1 MNSNITTIV
10 YIYLAMKRIMIFLAA
25 ILAAGCANKPKDVL
39 WLANGPVEP
48 QGEPYYE
55 YRILDHWDNLDD
67 SVERGYAGK
76 SIWEWTAPEIPAE
89 RIHTYGR
96 LNKSLGINGS
106 VLDNVNAN
114 PKILDSEHIRRVAQI
129 ADILREYGIRTY
141 LAINFATPMALGEL
155 PTADPLDPAV
165 VQWWKAKADEIYAL
179 IPDFGGFLVK
189 ASSEGQPGPQ
199 DFGRT
204 HVDGANM
211 LADAVGPHGGMVMW
225 RAFVY
230 AATSPDRA
238 NQAVEEFQHLD
249 GQFRDNVIIQIKNG
263 PVDFQAREPF
273 SPLFGRM
280 DKTVTMP
287 ELQVTQEYLGQ
298 SVHLVF
304 LAPMWEEFF
313 DEVRSYARLD
323 RKAIAGVANTGQ
335 EDTWCGHVFSQANW
349 YAFGRLAWDPTLTSE
364 QIADE
369 WIHLT
374 FVKPWWC
381 SKKRWEKEFVAPV
394 KEMMLSS
401 REACV
406 NYTMPLGFH
415 HIFNGSHY
423 GPGPWQGSVRPDW
436 SPLYYHKAGPDGV
449 GFDRTVATGSGNTAQ
464 YHEPFASM
472 VDNLSTCPDKYLLW
486 FHHLPWDYRMR
497 SGRTLWDEICL
508 HYQSGI
514 DTVRGYLDTW
524 AAVKK
529 FVDEDTWNKVQ
540 ERLVIQEADAR
551 WWRDACV
558 QYFQTFSGMPVPSD
572 VAAPEIPLDSL
583 KRRRGNP
590 PILAPDPAGDSSH

>member
-1 MNSNITTIV
+1 NSNITTIV

-76 SIWEWTAPEIPAE
+76 SIWEWTSPEIPVE

-106 VLDNVNAN
+106 VLNNVNAN
-114 PKILDSEHIRRVAQI
+114 PKILDSDHLRRVAQI

-141 LAINFATPMALGEL
+141 LSINFATPMALGEL

-165 VQWWKAKADEIYAL
+165 AQWWKDKANEIYAI

-211 LADAVGPHGGMVMW
+211 LADALGPHGGMVMW

-238 NQAVEEFQHLD
+238 NQAVEEFEHLD

-263 PVDFQAREPF
+263 PVDFQCREPF

-280 DKTVTMP
+280 EKTVTMP

-298 SVHLVF
+298 SFHLVF

-313 DEVRSYARLD
+313 GDVRKYARLD
-323 RKAIAGVANTGQ
+323 SKAIAGVANTGQ

-374 FVKPWWC
+374 FLKPWWC
-381 SKKRWEKEFVAPV
+381 SKKRWEKEFVTPV
-394 KEMMLSS
+394 KNMMLES

-415 HIFNGSHY
+415 HIFNSSHY
-423 GPGPWQGSVRPDW
+423 GPGPWQGSIRPDW

-514 DTVRGYLDTW
+514 DSVRGFLDTW

-583 KRRRGNP
+583 RRRRGNP
-590 PILAPDPAGDSSH
+590 PTLHQEPAGPSSF

>member
-1 MNSNITTIV
+1 MKAFR
-10 YIYLAMKRIMIFLAA
+10 YLLPAISAA
-25 ILAAGCANKPKDVL
+25 LLISGCSPKPADVL
-39 WLANGPVEP
+39 WLAAGPVEP
-48 QGEPYYE
+48 QGQPYYE
-55 YRILDHWDNLDD
+55 YRILDHWDNLND

-76 SIWEWTAPEIPAE
+76 SIWEWTSPEIPVE

-106 VLDNVNAN
+106 VLNNVNAN
-114 PKILDSEHIRRVAQI
+114 PRILDSEHIRRVAQI

-141 LAINFATPMALGEL
+141 LSINFATPMALGEV

-165 VQWWKAKADEIYAL
+165 IKWWTDKVNEIYSL

-199 DFGRT
+199 DFGRS

-211 LADAVGPHGGMVMW
+211 LADALAPHGGMVMW

-238 NQAVEEFQHLD
+238 NQAVEEFKPLD

-273 SPLFGRM
+273 SPLFGQM
-280 DKTVTMP
+280 DNTVTMP

-298 SVHLVF
+298 SFHLVF

-313 DEVRSYARLD
+313 ADVRKYARLD
-323 RKAIAGVANTGQ
+323 NKAIAGVANTGQ
-335 EDTWCGHVFSQANW
+335 EDTWCGHIFSQANW

-369 WIHLT
+369 WIHHT
-374 FVKPWWC
+374 FLKPWWC
-381 SKKRWEKEFVAPV
+381 SKKRFEKEFVTPV
-394 KEMMLSS
+394 KKMMLES
-401 REACV
+401 REVCV

-423 GPGPWQGSVRPDW
+423 GPGPWQGATRPDW

-449 GFDRTVATGSGNTAQ
+449 GFDRTVATGSGNIGQ
-464 YHEPFASM
+464 YHEPFASTM
-472 VDNLSTCPDKYLLW
+472 ENLATCPEKYLLW
-486 FHHLPWDYRMR
+486 FHHLPWDYKMR

-514 DTVRGYLDTW
+514 DSVRGFLDTW

-590 PILAPDPAGDSSH
+590 PVLAEPAGASSF

>member
-1 MNSNITTIV
+1 MFEKVS
-10 YIYLAMKRIMIFLAA
+10 
-25 ILAAGCANKPKDVL
+25 
-39 WLANGPVEP
+39 
-48 QGEPYYE
+48 
-55 YRILDHWDNLDD
+55 
-67 SVERGYAGK
+67 
-76 SIWEWTAPEIPAE
+76 TA
-89 RIHTYGR
+89 
-96 LNKSLGINGS
+96 L
-106 VLDNVNAN
+106 
-114 PKILDSEHIRRVAQI
+114 
-129 ADILREYGIRTY
+129 
-141 LAINFATPMALGEL
+141 
-155 PTADPLDPAV
+155 
-165 VQWWKAKADEIYAL
+165 
-179 IPDFGGFLVK
+179 
-189 ASSEGQPGPQ
+189 
-199 DFGRT
+199 
-204 HVDGANM
+204 
-211 LADAVGPHGGMVMW
+211 
-225 RAFVY
+225 
-230 AATSPDRA
+230 
-238 NQAVEEFQHLD
+238 
-249 GQFRDNVIIQIKNG
+249 
-263 PVDFQAREPF
+263 DFQAREPF

-298 SVHLVF
+298 SFHLVF

-335 EDTWCGHVFSQANW
+335 EDTWCGHIFSQANW
-349 YAFGRLAWDPTLTSE
+349 YAFGRLAWDPTLSSE

-374 FVKPWWC
+374 FIKPWWC
-381 SKKRWEKEFVAPV
+381 SKKRWEKEFVTPV
-394 KEMMLSS
+394 KNMMLES

-415 HIFNGSHY
+415 HIFNSSHY

-514 DTVRGYLDTW
+514 DSVRGFLDTW

-583 KRRRGNP
+583 RRRRGNP
-590 PILAPDPAGDSSH
+590 PTLHQEPAGPSSF

>member
-1 MNSNITTIV
+1 MNKFKLFSLLLI
-10 YIYLAMKRIMIFLAA
+10 
-25 ILAAGCANKPKDVL
+25 AAGCSRGNDVL

-48 QGEPYYE
+48 AGEPYYE

-67 SVERGYAGK
+67 SVERGYAGP
-76 SIWEWTAPEIPAE
+76 SIWAWTDEEIPVE

-106 VLDNVNAN
+106 VLNNVNAN
-114 PKILDSEHIRRVAQI
+114 PKILTPELISRVASI

-141 LAINFATPMALGEL
+141 LSINFATPMALGEL
-155 PTADPLDPAV
+155 PTADPLDPSVRA
-165 VQWWKAKADEIYAL
+165 WWKAKADEIYAA

-211 LADAVGPHGGMVMW
+211 LAEALEPHNGIVMW

-230 AATSPDRA
+230 APDSPDRA
-238 NQAVEEFQHLD
+238 NQAVEEFKPLD
-249 GQFRDNVIIQIKNG
+249 GQFASNVIIQIKNG
-263 PVDFQAREPF
+263 PVDFQAREPVN
-273 SPLFGRM
+273 PLFYNLFE
-280 DKTVTMP
+280 TASMP

-298 SVHLVF
+298 SFHLAF

-313 DEVRSYARLD
+313 SQCGETSVGP
-323 RKAIAGVANTGQ
+323 KAIAGVANTGQ

-349 YAFGRLAWDPTLTSE
+349 YAFGRLAWDPTLSSE

-369 WIHLT
+369 WIHHT

-381 SKKRWEKEFVAPV
+381 SKARFEKEFVAPV
-394 KEMMLSS
+394 KDMMLSS

-415 HIFNGSHY
+415 HLFNGSHY
-423 GPGPWQGSVRPDW
+423 GPGPWQGSIRPDW
-436 SPLYYHKAGPDGV
+436 SPKYYHKADTAGI
-449 GFDRTVATGSGNTAQ
+449 GFDRTIATGSGNTAQ
-464 YHEPFASM
+464 YPEPYASRYE
-472 VDNLSTCPDKYLLW
+472 DLESCPENLLLW
-486 FHHLPWDYRMR
+486 FHHVPWDYVMS
-497 SGRTLWDEICL
+497 SGRTVWDEICL
-508 HYQSGI
+508 HYDNGI
-514 DTVRGYLDTW
+514 QTVRSYLTTW
-524 AAVKK
+524 NKVKPY
-529 FVDEDTWNKVQ
+529 VDEDIWNKVQ
-540 ERLVIQEADAR
+540 ERLVIQEEDAR

-558 QYFQTFSGMPVPSD
+558 GYFQTFSRKPVPSD
-572 VAAPEIPLDSL
+572 VEPLEIPLDSL
-583 KRRRGNP
+583 RRRRGNP
-590 PILAPDPAGDSSH
+590 PVLPSATLEDSSF

>member
-165 VQWWKAKADEIYAL
+165 VQWWKAKADEIYTL

-381 SKKRWEKEFVAPV
+381 SKKRWEKEFVTPV

>member
-1 MNSNITTIV
+1 M
-10 YIYLAMKRIMIFLAA
+10 AA

-165 VQWWKAKADEIYAL
+165 VQWWKAKADEIYTL

-381 SKKRWEKEFVAPV
+381 SKKRWEKEFVTPV

>member
-165 VQWWKAKADEIYAL
+165 VQWWKAKADEIYTL

-313 DEVRSYARLD
+313 NEVRSYARLD

-369 WIHLT
+369 WIHLS

-381 SKKRWEKEFVAPV
+381 SKKRWEKEFVTPV
-394 KEMMLSS
+394 KDMMLSS

>member
-1 MNSNITTIV
+1 MKKL
-10 YIYLAMKRIMIFLAA
+10 YLLLFSFLAA
-25 ILAAGCANKPKDVL
+25 ACAKPQGPLWLAAG
-39 WLANGPVEP
+39 PVQPE
-48 QGEPYYE
+48 GEPYYE

-67 SVERGYAGK
+67 SVERGYAGP
-76 SIWEWTAPEIPAE
+76 SIWEWTSPEIPVE
-89 RIHTYGR
+89 RIHTYGL
-96 LNKSLGINGS
+96 LNQSLGINGS
-106 VLDNVNAN
+106 VLNNVNAN

-129 ADILREYGIRTY
+129 ADILRQYGIKTY
-141 LAINFATPMALGEL
+141 LSINFATPMALGEL
-155 PTADPLDPAV
+155 ATADPLDPAV
-165 VQWWKAKADEIYAL
+165 AAWWKAKADEIYSL

-238 NQAVEEFQHLD
+238 NQAVEEFEHLD

-298 SVHLVF
+298 SFHLVF

-313 DEVRSYARLD
+313 DEVRNFARLD

-369 WIHLT
+369 WIHHT
-374 FVKPWWC
+374 FLKPWWC
-381 SKKRWEKEFVAPV
+381 SKKRFEREFVQPV
-394 KEMMLSS
+394 KEMMLVS

-423 GPGPWQGSVRPDW
+423 GPGPWQGASRPDW

-464 YHEPFASM
+464 YREPFASTM
-472 VDNLSTCPDKYLLW
+472 ENLSTCPDKYLLW
-486 FHHLPWDYRMR
+486 FHHLPWNYRMR

-514 DTVRGYLDTW
+514 DTVRGFLDTW

-529 FVDEDTWNKVQ
+529 FVDDDIWNKVQ
-540 ERLVIQEADAR
+540 ERLVIQEADSR

-583 KRRRGNP
+583 RRRRGNP
-590 PILAPDPAGDSSH
+590 PILQEPAGDSSF

>member
-238 NQAVEEFQHLD
+238 NQAVEEFEHLD

-369 WIHLT
+369 WIHLS

-381 SKKRWEKEFVAPV
+381 SKKRWEKEFVTPV

>member
-1 MNSNITTIV
+1 
-10 YIYLAMKRIMIFLAA
+10 MKRIMIFLAA

-76 SIWEWTAPEIPAE
+76 SIWEWTSPEIPVE

-106 VLDNVNAN
+106 VLNNVNAN
-114 PKILDSEHIRRVAQI
+114 PKILDSDHLRRVAQI

-141 LAINFATPMALGEL
+141 LSINFATPMALGEL

-165 VQWWKAKADEIYAL
+165 AQWWKDKANEIYAI

-238 NQAVEEFQHLD
+238 NQAVEEFEHLD

-263 PVDFQAREPF
+263 PVDFQCREPF

-280 DKTVTMP
+280 EKTVTMP

-298 SVHLVF
+298 SFHLAF

-313 DEVRSYARLD
+313 GDVRKYARLD
-323 RKAIAGVANTGQ
+323 SKAIAGVANTGQ

-374 FVKPWWC
+374 FLKPWWC
-381 SKKRWEKEFVAPV
+381 SKKRWEKEFVTPV
-394 KEMMLSS
+394 KNMMLES

-415 HIFNGSHY
+415 HIFNSSHY
-423 GPGPWQGSVRPDW
+423 GPGPWQGSIRPDW

-514 DTVRGYLDTW
+514 DSVRGFLDTW

-590 PILAPDPAGDSSH
+590 PTLHQEPAGPSSF

>member
-1 MNSNITTIV
+1 
-10 YIYLAMKRIMIFLAA
+10 MKRIMIFLAA

-48 QGEPYYE
+48 KGEPYYE

-76 SIWEWTAPEIPAE
+76 SIWEWTSPEIPVE

-106 VLDNVNAN
+106 VLNNVNAN
-114 PKILDSEHIRRVAQI
+114 PKILDSDHLRRVAQI

-141 LAINFATPMALGEL
+141 LSINFATPMALGEL

-165 VQWWKAKADEIYAL
+165 AQWWKDKADEIYTL

-238 NQAVEEFQHLD
+238 NQAVEEFEHLD

-263 PVDFQAREPF
+263 PVDFQCREPF

-280 DKTVTMP
+280 EKTVTMP

-298 SVHLVF
+298 SFHLAF

-313 DEVRSYARLD
+313 GDVRKYARLD
-323 RKAIAGVANTGQ
+323 SKAIAGVANTGQ

-374 FVKPWWC
+374 FLKPWWC
-381 SKKRWEKEFVAPV
+381 SKKRWEKEFVTPV
-394 KEMMLSS
+394 KNMMLES

-415 HIFNGSHY
+415 HIFNSSHY
-423 GPGPWQGSVRPDW
+423 GPGPWQGSIRPDW

-514 DTVRGYLDTW
+514 DSVRGFLDTW

-590 PILAPDPAGDSSH
+590 PTLHQEPAGPSSF

>member
-1 MNSNITTIV
+1 M
-10 YIYLAMKRIMIFLAA
+10 AA

-76 SIWEWTAPEIPAE
+76 SIWEWTSPEIPVE

-106 VLDNVNAN
+106 VLNNVNAN
-114 PKILDSEHIRRVAQI
+114 PKILDSDHLRRVAQI

-141 LAINFATPMALGEL
+141 LSINFATPMALGEL

-165 VQWWKAKADEIYAL
+165 AQWWKDKANEIYAI

-238 NQAVEEFQHLD
+238 NQAVEEFEHLD

-263 PVDFQAREPF
+263 PVDFQCREPF

-280 DKTVTMP
+280 EKTVTMP

-298 SVHLVF
+298 SFHLAF

-313 DEVRSYARLD
+313 GDVRKYARLD
-323 RKAIAGVANTGQ
+323 SKAIAGVANTGQ

-374 FVKPWWC
+374 FLKPWWC
-381 SKKRWEKEFVAPV
+381 SKKRWEKEFVTPV
-394 KEMMLSS
+394 KNMMLES

-415 HIFNGSHY
+415 HIFNSSHY
-423 GPGPWQGSVRPDW
+423 GPGPWQGSIRPDW

-514 DTVRGYLDTW
+514 DSVRGFLDTW

-590 PILAPDPAGDSSH
+590 PTLHQEPAGPSSF

>member
-165 VQWWKAKADEIYAL
+165 VQWWKAKADEIYTL

-369 WIHLT
+369 WIHLS

-381 SKKRWEKEFVAPV
+381 SKKRWEKEFVTPV